1 MVANHQY
8 PSLNNWASSLS
19 AQSPRYLQPPLSV
32 TGEDS
37 RFTVLLV
44 DPDLPLRTLLGE
56 HLTALNF
63 YVLIAE
69 GYEETLY
76 LLGSKTIAL
85 VLLNIRTPA
94 TDGIGICT
102 AIRQSSEVPI
112 LSFTALD
119 RLDDAAYT
127 LIMGADGY
135 ITCPFTLA
143 TLKIRLRGLL
153 NHSF

>member
-1 MVANHQY
+1 MVANHRY
-8 PSLNNWASSLS
+8 PPLNNCAISLS
-19 AQSPRYLQPPLSV
+19 TQSPRYRQPPLSL
-32 TGEDS
+32 TGEET

-56 HLTALNF
+56 HLTNLNY

-69 GYEETLY
+69 GYEETLH
-76 LLGSKTIAL
+76 LLSSKTITL

-94 TDGIGICT
+94 SDGIGICM
-102 AIRQSSEVPI
+102 AIRQRSEVPI

-119 RLDDAAYT
+119 RLDDAANA
-127 LIMGADGY
+127 LARGADGY
-135 ITCPFTLA
+135 ITRPFTLT

-153 NHSF
+153 NHGF

>member
-8 PSLNNWASSLS
+8 PALNNWTISLS
-19 AQSPRYLQPPLSV
+19 AQSIRYLQQPLSA

-56 HLTALNF
+56 HLRALNF

-69 GYEETLY
+69 GYEETLH
-76 LLGSKTIAL
+76 LLSSKTIAL

-94 TDGIGICT
+94 TEGIGICT

-127 LIMGADGY
+127 LMMGADGY
-135 ITCPFTLA
+135 ITRPFTLA

-153 NHSF
+153 NLGF

>member
-1 MVANHQY
+1 MVANHQS
-8 PSLNNWASSLS
+8 PALNNSAISLS
-19 AQSPRYLQPPLSV
+19 AQSLRYWQPPLSV
-32 TGEDS
+32 AEEAS

-56 HLTALNF
+56 HLTTLNY

-69 GYEETLY
+69 GYEETLR
-76 LLGSKTIAL
+76 LLSSKTIAL

-94 TDGIGICT
+94 TDGIGICA
-102 AIRQSSEVPI
+102 AIRKSSEVPI

-127 LIMGADGY
+127 LMMGADGY
-135 ITCPFTLA
+135 ITRPFTLA

-153 NHSF
+153 NHGF

>member
-1 MVANHQY
+1 MVANHQS
-8 PSLNNWASSLS
+8 PALNNCAISLS
-19 AQSPRYLQPPLSV
+19 AQALRYRQPLLSI
-32 TGEDS
+32 TEEDS

-56 HLTALNF
+56 HLTTLNY

-69 GYEETLY
+69 GYEETLQ
-76 LLGSKTIAL
+76 LLSSKTIAL

-102 AIRQSSEVPI
+102 AIRQRSEVPI

-127 LIMGADGY
+127 LMMGADGY
-135 ITCPFTLA
+135 ITRPFTLA

-153 NHSF
+153 NHGF